1 MNRKIISMV
10 LVLMLCLSL
19 TVSVS
24 AEGKAID
31 FVIDEYG
38 YLSEGELNELN
49 ELALSI
55 YESTGVGIFFVYTQ
69 SATLADYD
77 ISQILNGITDY
88 VIMMENQTSW
98 FAFYGGKGTAIDA
111 AAEETLRGIYDATS
125 TYVQGVEDFLN
136 AAAKYFPVVT
146 DAPMVDASYEA
157 EYLLYDEADLLA
169 ADEEEYLTE
178 RLLDVSHT
186 HNAQIVI
193 VTIPSM
199 EGGDV
204 DEYLEYLYDGMGFG
218 YGDQHDGVLLL
229 VCMDPREY
237 RILSNG
243 FAGVAIDTYDIDSI
257 GDAFVSDLS
266 DGNYAD
272 AFDEFIDQCDSY
284 LDGYL
289 NGYPFDFGMSLM
301 VSLLI
306 GAVVGLIVAL
316 VLKGQLK
323 SVRKQNQANSYV
335 KSDSMRLTLQNDVF
349 LYRNVTKTRKETNNN
364 SSRGG
369 GGGGGSA
376 RSTGGGSF

>member
-1 MNRKIISMV
+1 MKRKIISMV

-24 AEGKAID
+24 AEGKAVD

-38 YLSEGELNELN
+38 YLAEGERNELN

-98 FAFYGGKGTAIDA
+98 FAFYGGKGTAIDT

-146 DAPMVDASYEA
+146 DAPMEDASYED

-335 KSDSMRLTLQNDVF
+335 KSGSMRLTLQNDVF

>member
-1 MNRKIISMV
+1 MKRKIISMV

-38 YLSEGELNELN
+38 YLAEGELNELN

-98 FAFYGGKGTAIDA
+98 FAFYGGKGTAIDT
-111 AAEETLRGIYDATS
+111 AAEETQRGIYDATS

-146 DAPMVDASYEA
+146 DAPMVDASYED
-157 EYLLYDEADLLA
+157 EYLLYDGADLLA

>member
-1 MNRKIISMV
+1 MKRKIISMLLV
-10 LVLMLCLSL
+10 LVLCLSL
-19 TVSVS
+19 TVFVS

-38 YLSEGELNELN
+38 YLAEGERNELN

-55 YESTGVGIFFVYTQ
+55 YESTGVGIFFVYTK
-69 SATLADYD
+69 SASLADYD
-77 ISQILNGITDY
+77 ISLILNGVTDY

-111 AAEETLRGIYDATS
+111 AAEEALRGIYDAAP
-125 TYVQGVEDFLN
+125 TYVEGVEGFLN
-136 AAAKYFPVVT
+136 AAAKYFPVVS
-146 DAPMVDASYEA
+146 DAPSVDASQA
-157 EYLLYDEADLLA
+157 DEYFLFDEADLLTDSEE
-169 ADEEEYLTE
+169 ADITE
-178 RLLDVSHT
+178 KLEAVSHT

-193 VTIPSM
+193 VTIPSI

-204 DEYLEYLYDGMGFG
+204 DEYKEYLYDGMGFG
-218 YGDQHDGVLLL
+218 YGDEHDGVLLL

-237 RILSNG
+237 RIHRDG
-243 FAGVAIDTYDIDSI
+243 FAIGAIDDSDIDKI

-266 DGNYAD
+266 DGNYAE
-272 AFDEFIDQCDSY
+272 AFDEFIAQCDTY

-289 NGYPFDFGMSLM
+289 NGYPFNFGK
-301 VSLLI
+301 SLLI
-306 GAVVGLIVAL
+306 SLVIGAVIGLIVAL

-323 SVRKQNQANSYV
+323 SVRKQDQANTYV
-335 KSDSMRLTLQNDVF
+335 KPGSMRLTLQNDVF

-369 GGGGGSA
+369 GGGSA
-376 RSTGGGSF
+376 RSIGGGSF

>member
-1 MNRKIISMV
+1 MNKRLFSTI
-10 LVLMLCLSL
+10 LVLLLVLSMA
-19 TVSVS
+19 VSVS
-24 AEGKAID
+24 AATD
-31 FVIDEYG
+31 AFVYDDAG
-38 YLSEGELNELN
+38 LLTEGERA
-49 ELALSI
+49 ALSGRL
-55 YESTGVGIFFVYTQ
+55 EQLS
-69 SATLADYD
+69 D
-77 ISQILNGITDY
+77 
-88 VIMMENQTSW
+88 
-98 FAFYGGKGTAIDA
+98 
-111 AAEETLRGIYDATS
+111 
-125 TYVQGVEDFLN
+125 TY
-136 AAAKYFPVVT
+136 
-146 DAPMVDASYEA
+146 
-157 EYLLYDEADLLA
+157 
-169 ADEEEYLTE
+169 
-178 RLLDVSHT
+178 
-186 HNAQIVI
+186 NAQIV
-193 VTIPSM
+193 VATIPSA
-199 EGGDV
+199 EGNDV
-204 DEYLEYLYDGMGFG
+204 DALLEQIYDGMGFG

-272 AFDEFIDQCDSY
+272 AFDEFIAQCDSY

-335 KSDSMRLTLQNDVF
+335 KSGSMRLTLQNDVF
-349 LYRNVTKTRKETNNN
+349 LYRNVTKTRKETKNN